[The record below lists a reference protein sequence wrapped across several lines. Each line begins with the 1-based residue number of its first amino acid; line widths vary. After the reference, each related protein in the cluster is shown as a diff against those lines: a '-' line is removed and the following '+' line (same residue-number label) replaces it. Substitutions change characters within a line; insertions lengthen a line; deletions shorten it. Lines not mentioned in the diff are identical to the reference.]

1 MKSILLAF
9 GLFLIG
15 TGCAPTLS
23 PFTEKL
29 YTNQNW
35 TKEDLSKIQFY
46 VDEPILLYRRVSD
59 ASTEII
65 QGKVRIEQGQKI
77 EEVII
82 PRGTPGVYL
91 FSPKGEHLAIGFDPE
106 HTDRYL
112 IFGPNPKARG
122 AYTLLG
128 KDWGRQE
135 GTVTYGG
142 TAYQTRAQAGLTAL
156 MIDVRKAG
164 STQVSRSTVRG
175 RRL

>member
-1 MKSILLAF
+1 MKY
-9 GLFLIG
+9 FLIALG
-15 TGCAPTLS
+15 LLFWGAGCSPTLS
-23 PFTEKL
+23 PFTEKM

-46 VDEPILLYRRVSD
+46 VDEPIVLYRRVSD

-77 EEVII
+77 EEIII

-91 FSPKGEHLAIGFDPE
+91 FSPKGEHMAIGFDAE
-106 HTDRYL
+106 HSDRYL

-122 AYTLLG
+122 TYTLLG
-128 KDWGRQE
+128 RDWGKQE

-142 TAYQTRAQAGLTAL
+142 AAYQTRAQAGFTAL
-156 MIDVRKAG
+156 MIDVKRAG
-164 STQVSRSTVRG
+164 STQVSRSTVKG
-175 RRL
+175 RKL